1 MTTRV
6 RTIID
11 TPRKRP
17 RQQRSRE
24 TVEVVLE
31 AAAQV
36 FEREGISAT
45 TNRIAERG
53 GVSIGTLYQ
62 YFPNKRALLHALAE
76 RHLDEAGERLEALR
90 AELAA
95 ARPDWAATVR
105 LIADAVTGLHRDRP
119 RLHAVLYEHTPRTP
133 DGVERVRALH
143 EALAVELAAQLR
155 RCGRGGADPEHM
167 AALLVHAVDAQLHRV
182 LLGAASAADDL
193 ARTMLALIP
202 AGD

>member
-1 MTTRV
+1 M
-6 RTIID
+6 ID
-11 TPRKRP
+11 KPRKRP

-45 TNRIAERG
+45 TNRIAERA

-76 RHLDEAGERLEALR
+76 RHLDEAGERLAALS

-95 ARPDWAATVR
+95 ARPDWETTVSMVAA
-105 LIADAVTGLHRDRP
+105 AVDDLHRNRP

-133 DGVERVRALH
+133 DGVERLRALH
-143 EALAVELAAQLR
+143 DGLAEELAAQLR
-155 RCGRGGADPEHM
+155 RCGRGGADAEHT
-167 AALLVHAVDAQLHRV
+167 AALLVHAVDGQLHRV
-182 LLGAASAADDL
+182 LLGAESAADDL
-193 ARTMLALIP
+193 ARTMLALSP
-202 AGD
+202 GRD